1 VSELHEFEVQVYYE
15 DTDHSGLVYHANYL
29 KFFERARE
37 HLLGVE
43 ELLRF
48 ARNGIGFVVHDL
60 RVTYRQGARFGE
72 QLVVRSRASC
82 HGRYRL
88 RLRQEVFRRSDDR
101 LLVSGVLDLVC
112 LGSDGKLVVLPEQVR
127 RRFPIEPAQSP
138 GDARHERPH

>member
-60 RVTYRQGARFGE
+60 SVTYRLGARFGE
-72 QLVVRSRASC
+72 RLVVRSKATCR
-82 HGRYRL
+82 GRYRL
-88 RLRQEVFRRSDDR
+88 RLRQEVFRRSDDQ
-101 LLVSGVLDLVC
+101 LLVRGVLDLVC
-112 LGSDGKLVVLPEQVR
+112 VGPDGKLTQLPCEVSG
-127 RRFPIEPAQSP
+127 RFPGEPAESP
-138 GDARHERPH
+138 GDAPRECCH

>member
-1 VSELHEFEVQVYYE
+1 MSELHEFEVQVYYE

-48 ARNGIGFVVHDL
+48 ARDGIGFVVHDL
-60 RVTYRQGARFGE
+60 GVTYRLGARFGE
-72 QLVVRSRASC
+72 RLVVRSQASC

-112 LGSDGKLVVLPEQVR
+112 VGPNGKLTALPAEVR
-127 RRFPIEPAQSP
+127 LRFPVEPAET
-138 GDARHERPH
+138 ARETEQEGM

>member
-29 KFFERARE
+29 KFLERARE

-48 ARNGIGFVVHDL
+48 ARDGIGFVVHDL
-60 RVTYRQGARFGE
+60 SITYRLGARFGE
-72 QLVVRSRASC
+72 RLVVRSGAC
-82 HGRYRL
+82 CQGRYRL
-88 RLRQEVFRRSDDR
+88 RLRQEVFRRSDER

-112 LGSDGKLVVLPEQVR
+112 VGAEGKLVGLPAAVR
-127 RRFPIEPAQSP
+127 HRFPAEPATSP
-138 GDARHERPH
+138 VRARCERPH

>member
-1 VSELHEFEVQVYYE
+1 MSELHEFEVQVYYE

-60 RVTYRQGARFGE
+60 SVTYRDGARFGE
-72 QLVVRSRASC
+72 RLVVCSQASC
-82 HGRYRL
+82 QGRYRL
-88 RLRQEVFRRSDDR
+88 RLRQEVFRRSDDG

-112 LGSDGKLVVLPEQVR
+112 VGADGRLVVLPAEVR
-127 RRFPIEPAQSP
+127 QRFPVEPAGGP
-138 GDARHERPH
+138 GSAQHARPH